1 MTTVRRSF
9 RAMGSECTLHVEADS
24 VERGCE
30 LVDSAV
36 VLLADLERRWSRF
49 RGDSELA
56 VINASGGAPV
66 LTSVVTAELVALAL
80 EAWRTTGGLFDPTV
94 HDALVASGYD
104 RSFEVLAISAGPP
117 IAGAHPPVPGAGG
130 IEVDVRSGRVV
141 APAGVHL
148 DLGGIGKGRAA
159 DLVLAHLLA
168 AGARGACVDL
178 GGDVALAAPPD
189 DGDGWVVVVD
199 DPFAPGRDL
208 AALRLV
214 AGAVTTSATTRRRW
228 EGAGGSAHHLID
240 PRTGRPAASGLVS
253 LTVVAGSAAAGEVQ
267 AKAALIAGPARAP
280 ALLESAGMS
289 GLLVHEDGRVGVAGH
304 LDPFLVGGA
313 PAVAPG
319 PVR

>member
-24 VERGCE
+24 VERGGE

-49 RGDSELA
+49 RVDSELA
-56 VINASGGAPV
+56 EMNAADGAPV
-66 LTSVVTAELVALAL
+66 VTSVATAQLVALAVD
-80 EAWRTTGGLFDPTV
+80 AWRTTGGLFDPTV

-104 RSFEVLAISAGPP
+104 RSFEALAMSAGPRR
-117 IAGAHPPVPGAGG
+117 AGTRPRVPGAGG
-130 IEVDVRSGRVV
+130 IEVDERLGLVVLPPGVR
-141 APAGVHL
+141 L

-159 DLVLAHLLA
+159 DLVLAHVLA

-189 DGDGWVVVVD
+189 EGDGWVVVVD
-199 DPFAPGRDL
+199 DPFAPGSDL
-208 AALRLV
+208 VALRLV

-228 EGAGGSAHHLID
+228 ESADASAHHLID
-240 PRTGRPAASGLVS
+240 PRTGRPAASGLAAV
-253 LTVVAGSAAAGEVQ
+253 TVVAGSAAAGEVQ

-280 ALLESAGMS
+280 GLLESVGMC
-289 GLLVHEDGRVGVAGH
+289 GLLVHDDGRVEVAGH
-304 LDPFLVGGA
+304 LDPFLVRSA
-313 PAVAPG
+313 PST
-319 PVR
+319 VRGLPR

>member
-1 MTTVRRSF
+1 M
-9 RAMGSECTLHVEADS
+9 LHVEADS
-24 VERGCE
+24 VERGGE

-49 RGDSELA
+49 RDDSELA
-56 VINASGGAPV
+56 AINASGGAPV
-66 LTSVVTAELVALAL
+66 LTSVVTAQLVALAL

-104 RSFEVLAISAGPP
+104 RSFEALAMGSGSP
-117 IAGAHPPVPGAGG
+117 IAEAHPPVPGPGG
-130 IEVDVRSGRVV
+130 IEVDERSGLV
-141 APAGVHL
+141 ALPVGVHL

-189 DGDGWVVVVD
+189 DGAGWVVVVD
-199 DPFAPGRDL
+199 DPFAPGHDL
-208 AALRLV
+208 VALRLV

-228 EGAGGSAHHLID
+228 DGARGSAHHLID
-240 PRTGRPAASGLVS
+240 PRSGRPAASGLVS

-267 AKAALIAGPARAP
+267 AKAALIAGPARGP
-280 ALLESAGMS
+280 ALLESAGMT
-289 GLLVHEDGRVGVAGH
+289 GLLVHEDGRVEVAGH

-319 PVR
+319 LVR